1 MPKQFLEIEQV
12 PLYFHDRDR
21 FSLLTKLFVSRVT
34 RDRFGFLNH
43 LSPYNIDNTPEAMP
57 KYVRGISI
65 HDIMDAYAVDVITRY
80 NKIALAWSGGI
91 DSTAMVVAFL
101 KHLPRNEYDRLVICG
116 TDLSIEEYP
125 EFYKHLK
132 DLGISIIINNA
143 LFTTIGNVECDVLLT
158 GFGADSMF
166 GMPMF
171 EEAPYLYNAS
181 VETGVKDT
189 WSLRYKKSRLPRRT
203 VEGVAQLFVEYGKFL
218 GVDVTQFCEAAWVFT
233 FGCRI
238 TTGYTQTRLLI
249 AEHPNHKKSFSF
261 YQSPAYTDWAY
272 SQFEHIKDG
281 NVYSSPLDYKRP
293 LREYIYAYD
302 KCERYYREKLKYNSL
317 LGVTDYPIHTIA
329 VSSADGITYYKAE
342 EDDVSFS
349 AFERRVANLYRK
361 EPVTPEDIAYTGA
374 CCV

>member
-1 MPKQFLEIEQV
+1 MYL
-12 PLYFHDRDR
+12 HDRDR
-21 FSLLTKLFVSRVT
+21 FSLMCKLFVSRAT
-34 RDRFGFLNH
+34 RDRFGYLNH
-43 LSPYNIDNTPEAMP
+43 FSPYNIDNTPEALP
-57 KYVRGISI
+57 KYVEGINI
-65 HDIMDAYAVDVITRY
+65 HDIMDAYAVDIISRY

-101 KHLPRNEYDRLVICG
+101 KHLPKNEYNRLVVCG

-125 EFYKHLK
+125 EFYKHLQ
-132 DLGISIIINNA
+132 DLGIYIIINNA

-171 EEAPYLYNAS
+171 EEAPYLYNAD
-181 VETGVKDT
+181 VAYGVKST
-189 WSLRYKKSRLPRRT
+189 WDMRFKRSRLPSRT
-203 VEGVAQLFVEYGKFL
+203 VEGVAQLFIDYGKHL
-218 GVDVTQFCEAAWVFT
+218 GVDITQFCEAAWAFT
-233 FGCRI
+233 LGCRI

-261 YQSPAYTDWAY
+261 FQNADYTNWAY
-272 SQFEHIKDG
+272 SQFEYVKDS
-281 NVYSSPLDYKRP
+281 NYCTDPMSYKRP

-329 VSSADGITYYKAE
+329 VSSAEGIYYHKQSPDE
-342 EDDVSFS
+342 KSFS
-349 AFERRVANLYRK
+349 EFERKTANLYRK
-361 EPVTPEDIAYTGA
+361 ELVNTEDLLYTGA